1 MEPANPSDLL
11 RRLAVALWGACVG
24 VLLATV
30 ITAALIA
37 VRGDTQD
44 RPHPALLAS
53 EYLKPYEVVPWQ
65 ERYEHLWYVLVCVAG
80 AACGWLAVRFTRPL
94 PLLAAVA
101 AIAFVPAAAEACRG
115 VFLGKWVSGRLW
127 TCAGVLALPVLST
140 RDFSST
146 LPVA

>member
-11 RRLAVALWGACVG
+11 RRFAVALWSVCCG
-24 VLLATV
+24 VLLATG

-37 VRGDTQD
+37 HRGDTHD

-65 ERYEHLWYVLVCVAG
+65 EHYEHIWYVLVCVAG
-80 AACGWLAVRFTRPL
+80 VVCGWAARFVRPL

-101 AIAFVPAAAEACRG
+101 AVAFVPAIAEACRG
-115 VFLGKWVSGRLW
+115 VFLGKHVSGRLW
-127 TCAGVLALPVLST
+127 TCAGILAVPVLGLLWRT
-140 RDFSST
+140 RSVS
-146 LPVA
+146 